1 MFVTPAF
8 AQETPAEG
16 QLHTETGVAHN
27 EPASGV
33 FPPFD
38 TSTYASQLL
47 WLVLTFGVFYMLMQK
62 VIVPRVGGI
71 LENRHDR
78 IAQDLDEAS
87 RLKAEADAA
96 IETYERAQ
104 KIGDELAE
112 AKRLREEAQHVLAEY
127 QRKRKEAEAE
137 AAGIIAAAEREA
149 AALTAEAK
157 QKTEEFVARRNAL
170 SEQKIKQAESE
181 AVNAVRAAAVD
192 LAVAAAE
199 KVLTK
204 KADEAVQQKLFS
216 SSVGEVK
223 ARLN

>member
-1 MFVTPAF
+1 MDSSFFALVGLILFFV
-8 AQETPAEG
+8 
-16 QLHTETGVAHN
+16 
-27 EPASGV
+27 
-33 FPPFD
+33 
-38 TSTYASQLL
+38 LL
-47 WLVLTFGVFYMLMQK
+47 AYLK
-62 VIVPRVGGI
+62 VPGMIGR
-71 LENRHDR
+71 
-78 IAQDLDEAS
+78 ALD
-87 RLKAEADAA
+87 
-96 IETYERAQ
+96 ERAQ

-204 KADEAVQQKLFS
+204 KANEAVQQKLFS

>member
-1 MFVTPAF
+1 MDSSFF
-8 AQETPAEG
+8 A
-16 QLHTETGVAHN
+16 
-27 EPASGV
+27 
-33 FPPFD
+33 
-38 TSTYASQLL
+38 LL
-47 WLVLTFGVFYMLMQK
+47 GLILFFALLAYLK
-62 VIVPRVGGI
+62 VPGMIGR
-71 LENRHDR
+71 
-78 IAQDLDEAS
+78 ALDE
-87 RLKAEADAA
+87 
-96 IETYERAQ
+96 RAK

-170 SEQKIKQAESE
+170 SEQKIKQAETE

-199 KVLTK
+199 KVLAK
-204 KADEAVQQKLFS
+204 KADDAVQQKLFS